1 MNPIVGEKFSISIIN
16 DSIRFYAS
24 NHSLRFFL
32 KRKLKELLSTKKR
45 IRRVYYFSDDSVVES
60 WYRFAGRFVELM
72 ETRKGRGGHDNDRE
86 ARGEEDRMIQ
96 ATEKGK

>member
-1 MNPIVGEKFSISIIN
+1 MEIFYFYNKRFNSILRIESFPSFFPKTKVERITIDEKT
-16 DSIRFYAS
+16 DPP
-24 NHSLRFFL
+24 SLLFF
-32 KRKLKELLSTKKR
+32 
-45 IRRVYYFSDDSVVES
+45 DDSVVES
-60 WYRFAGRFVELM
+60 WYRFAGRLVEPM

>member
-1 MNPIVGEKFSISIIN
+1 MNSIVGEKFSISIIN
-16 DSIRFYAS
+16 DSIRFYVS
-24 NHSLRFFL
+24 NHSFFP
-32 KRKLKELLSTKKR
+32 KTKVERITIDEKTDPPSLL
-45 IRRVYYFSDDSVVES
+45 FFDDSVVES
-60 WYRFAGRFVELM
+60 WYRFAGRLVEPM